1 MATQTGQRK
10 GEYTMK
16 KNEQIEVN
24 TYVENIVN
32 DINALTRTLETPI
45 KWRQLYR
52 CSADMGIVKGGWI
65 LLKSYS
71 TIVAAYNIYTDELF
85 DFLRLVYGYTATSA
99 QHIAKFRNYC
109 RGEFGNSPAVYRWYA
124 V

>member
-1 MATQTGQRK
+1 
-10 GEYTMK
+10 MK
-16 KNEQIEVN
+16 KKEQIEVN
-24 TYVENIVN
+24 VYIENIIN

-45 KWRQLYR
+45 KWRQLHR
-52 CSADMGIVKGGWI
+52 CSADIGIVNGTWI

-85 DFLRLVYGYTATSA
+85 DFLRLVYGYTATSS

-109 RGEFGNSPAVYRWYA
+109 RGKFGNNPTIYRWYA